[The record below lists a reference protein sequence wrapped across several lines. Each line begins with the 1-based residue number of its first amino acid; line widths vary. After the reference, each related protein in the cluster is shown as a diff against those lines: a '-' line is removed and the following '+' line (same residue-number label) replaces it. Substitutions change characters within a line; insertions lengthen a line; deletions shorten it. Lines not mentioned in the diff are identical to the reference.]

1 MNDEE
6 KLMSEL
12 ALAESRD
19 KRRVS
24 PDTVEYHLK
33 PYALERLA
41 EVYPQLHMCAYYRS
55 ATPEEDAL
63 KPMEEMV
70 AHYKRIIEP
79 YPGWEL
85 ADVYADHCA
94 SGASTKNRLAFNKM
108 LLACQ
113 NGEYDYI
120 LTESIACFSRNL
132 TQLVSLLRELKNL
145 SRPVGVYFDEEDF
158 LVPHYMRPN
167 YEFKVPEIIKT
178 DDAKDAAI
186 LKARRKALGLTQGE
200 VADRAG
206 IVLQNYQR
214 FEKGTRRIRNAS
226 FLIAGSVLKA
236 LELDMKKYYRN
247 EYTIEEAAQRPTKGE
262 KKW

>member
-6 KLMSEL
+6 KLMTEL

-41 EVYPQLHMCAYYRS
+41 EVYPKLRMCVYYRV
-55 ATPEEDAL
+55 ATPEEEAL
-63 KPMEEMV
+63 KPLEEMV
-70 AHYKRIIEP
+70 AHYKRIVEP
-79 YPGWEL
+79 YPGWVL
-85 ADVYADHCA
+85 VDVYADHCA

-108 LLACQ
+108 VLACE

-120 LTESIACFSRNL
+120 LTESIACFSRNI
-132 TQLVSLLRELKNL
+132 TQLVPLLRKLKKL
-145 SRPVGVYFDEEDF
+145 PRPVGVYFEEED
-158 LVPHYMRPN
+158 LLAPHYIRSS
-167 YEFKVPEIIKT
+167 YEYKDPENFKT

-186 LKARRKALGLTQGE
+186 LKARRQALGLTQKE
-200 VADRAG
+200 VAERAG
-206 IVLQNYQR
+206 VILQNYQR

-226 FLIAGSVLKA
+226 FLVAGSVLKA

-247 EYTIEEAAQRPTKGE
+247 EYTLEEAAQRPVKGE
-262 KKW
+262 KHE